1 MKIEEGKRGDNE
13 YKAAGEILAAG
24 FGWGIIGVFSRP
36 LSEAGLSVV
45 QITALRCVIVAISM
59 ALLLF
64 CTDRDRFRIQI
75 KDGWIFLGMGIL
87 SLVCFNVCY
96 FITIEHATLAAASI
110 LLYTAPFFVL
120 LMSAILFHEKMTKR
134 KIAALL
140 LAFAGC
146 MLVSGFTGGQMSRL
160 AMVSG
165 IGSGICYAL
174 YSIFGTAALRRYH
187 PFTVVF
193 YAFLAAAISLI
204 PFVKLPE
211 VFSSLMTSPV
221 LLGKGLA
228 LGLVS
233 TFFPFVSYTLGLRQ
247 MEAGK
252 ASVLAFSE
260 PMVAAIAGI
269 VVFGEML
276 RVENVLGILLIFTAL
291 VVLNSRKV
299 KR

>member
-1 MKIEEGKRGDNE
+1 MKTEEVKRVGND
-13 YKAAGEILAAG
+13 YRAAGEILAAG

-36 LSEAGLSVV
+36 LSNAGLSVV
-45 QITALRCVIVAISM
+45 QITALRCVIVTIAM

-64 CTDRDRFRIQI
+64 LTDRSRFRIQI

-96 FITIEHATLAAASI
+96 FIAIENATLAAASI

-120 LMSAILFHEKMTKR
+120 LMSAVLFHEKMTRR
-134 KIAALL
+134 KIAALV

-146 MLVSGFTGGQMSRL
+146 MLVSGFSGGRMNRL
-160 AMVSG
+160 AVLAG

-174 YSIFGTAALRRYH
+174 YSIFGTVALRRYH

-193 YAFLAAAISLI
+193 YAFLVAALSLI
-204 PFVKLPE
+204 PFVKLPGMAA
-211 VFSSLMTSPV
+211 VLVTSPA
-221 LLGKGLA
+221 LLGKGMA

-252 ASVLAFSE
+252 ASVLAFAE
-260 PMVAAIAGI
+260 PMVAAMAGI
-269 VVFGEML
+269 VVFGERL
-276 RVENVLGILLIFTAL
+276 RFENVLGILLIFTAL
-291 VVLNSRKV
+291 VVLNSRKME
-299 KR
+299 R

>member
-1 MKIEEGKRGDNE
+1 
-13 YKAAGEILAAG
+13 
-24 FGWGIIGVFSRP
+24 
-36 LSEAGLSVV
+36 
-45 QITALRCVIVAISM
+45 
-59 ALLLF
+59 
-64 CTDRDRFRIQI
+64 
-75 KDGWIFLGMGIL
+75 
-87 SLVCFNVCY
+87 
-96 FITIEHATLAAASI
+96 
-110 LLYTAPFFVL
+110 
-120 LMSAILFHEKMTKR
+120 
-134 KIAALL
+134 
-140 LAFAGC
+140 

-160 AMVSG
+160 AVVSG

-174 YSIFGTAALRRYH
+174 YSIFGTAALRWYH

-211 VFSSLMTSPV
+211 VFSSLMTFPA
-221 LLGKGLA
+221 LFGKGLA

-260 PMVAAIAGI
+260 PMVAAVAGI

-291 VVLNSRKV
+291 VVLNSRNV

>member
-1 MKIEEGKRGDNE
+1 MKIEEGKRGENE

-45 QITALRCVIVAISM
+45 QITALRCVIVATSM

-120 LMSAILFHEKMTKR
+120 LMSALLFHEKMTKR

-160 AMVSG
+160 AVVSG

-211 VFSSLMTSPV
+211 VFSSLMTSPA
-221 LLGKGLA
+221 LFGKGLA

-233 TFFPFVSYTLGLRQ
+233 TFFPFVSYTLGLL
-247 MEAGK
+247 
-252 ASVLAFSE
+252 S
-260 PMVAAIAGI
+260 
-269 VVFGEML
+269 
-276 RVENVLGILLIFTAL
+276 LIHI
-291 VVLNSRKV
+291 
-299 KR
+299 